1 MPAAAFGCAAEFSP
15 RADLSC
21 FCRVFHSPSVLSPPY
36 LTALQDQGMCG
47 GCWSFSAAETTES
60 AVAIATGKLLTFSE
74 QELIDCAPN
83 PNSCGGTGGCNGAT
97 QEVS

>member
-1 MPAAAFGCAAEFSP
+1 
-15 RADLSC
+15 
-21 FCRVFHSPSVLSPPY
+21 V
-36 LTALQDQGMCG
+36 LQDQGMCG

-97 QEVS
+97 QEVSRRVEAWGLHMRSASRGLITSVHFGYSSA